1 MSANA
6 WIDIAPVAPSEKYF
20 DLGVYSRKIT
30 TSSPEAQTWF
40 DRGLVWVYIF
50 NHDEGNYCFRQAIAH
65 DPNCVMA
72 YWGLAYSLGPNYN
85 KGWERFDRKDLI
97 RCVERGH
104 HAARKGI
111 ELAQHASP
119 VEQALIKA
127 IMFRFENAE
136 ASSDVN
142 KLNLMNQKYA
152 DAMGAIYKD
161 NKGDNDI
168 ATLYADSMMQLTPW
182 KLWNLHT
189 GKPEPQARTR
199 QIQKVLD
206 DTLKTKKNA
215 WEHPGILHLYIHYIE
230 MSPQPELGIIA
241 ADHLRPL
248 IPDGGHAHHMPTH
261 LDAQVG
267 DWRRSIASNQDA
279 TRADERF
286 YREKGAMNFYTF
298 YRLHNYHALIYA
310 SMFAGQKRTALDAVN
325 RMESTLPEE
334 VLRIESP
341 PMADWLEHFI
351 SVRAHVMIRFGMWQ
365 EIIDLSLPE
374 DRKLYPFTI
383 AIYHYAKGV
392 AHAATSNLEA
402 AEEQRE
408 LFRKAAAVVPE
419 TRKAYMSTAKQIM
432 AIATKMLDGEI
443 EYRYGQYDQAFES
456 LRECIRRDD
465 SLPYN
470 EPWPWMQPPR
480 HAYAALLLE
489 QGHIEMAAAVYKADL
504 GFDDTLIRAR
514 RHPNNV
520 WALQGYHECLVRM
533 NKDAEAAIVEPA
545 LRLARAGADVPVE
558 VSCFCRLDVSETPQL
573 SNGVEVQEKC
583 CGGE

>member
-1 MSANA
+1 MS
-6 WIDIAPVAPSEKYF
+6 DITWMDTTPVAPSEKYF
-20 DLGVYSRKIT
+20 DLGVYGRKIT
-30 TSSPEAQTWF
+30 TSSPEAQAWF

-65 DPNCVMA
+65 DPSCAMA

-85 KGWERFDRKDLI
+85 KAWERFDRRDLV

-104 HAARKGI
+104 HAALKAR
-111 ELAQHASP
+111 ELATNVTP
-119 VEQALIKA
+119 VEHALINA
-127 IMFRFENAE
+127 INCRFEDAE
-136 ASSDVN
+136 AAADVK
-142 KLNLMNQKYA
+142 KLNVMNHKYA
-152 DAMGAIYKD
+152 DAMEAIYKD
-161 NKGDNDI
+161 NKSDNDI
-168 ATLYADSMMQLTPW
+168 ATLYADAMMQLTPW

-199 QIQKVLD
+199 QIQEVLD
-206 DTLKTKKNA
+206 DALRDNETA
-215 WEHPGILHLYIHYIE
+215 WEHPGVLHLYIHFIE
-230 MSPQPELGIIA
+230 MSPQPELGIRA
-241 ADHLRPL
+241 ADCLRQL

-310 SMFAGQKRTALDAVN
+310 SMFAGQKSTALDAVE
-325 RMESTLPEE
+325 RLGSTLPEE

-351 SVRAHVMIRFGMWQ
+351 GVRAHVMIRFGMWQ
-365 EIIDLSLPE
+365 DIVDLPLPE
-374 DRKLYPFTI
+374 DRQLYPFTI

-392 AHAATSNLEA
+392 AHAAMSNLKA

-408 LFRKAAAVVPE
+408 LFKKAAAVVPE
-419 TRKAYMSTAKQIM
+419 TRKAYMSTAKQIL

-443 EYRYGQYDQAFES
+443 EYRYGQYDQAFAS
-456 LRECIRRDD
+456 LRECISLDD

-489 QGHIEMAAAVYKADL
+489 REQVEEAAAVYKADL
-504 GFDDTLIRAR
+504 GFDETLIRAR

-520 WALQGYHECLVRM
+520 WALRGYHECLVRM
-533 NKDAEAAIVEPA
+533 KKDAEAAVIEPA

-558 VSCFCRLDVSETPQL
+558 ASCFCRLDTSNAPPL
-573 SNGVEVQEKC
+573 SDGVQVENGC
-583 CGGE
+583 CAKK